1 MQQQFI
7 YGQNYIT
14 NFPNSFVSLFLL
26 NSYWEVYGRERSQ
39 SYLQSMSNPLQNH
52 SLAKGLVAEWKNREE
67 TEKKTE
73 LGVLSMDFSQ
83 KDTTDQLISLS
94 SFKGKYVLIDFWASW
109 CGPCRQES
117 PVLVKAYEKYR
128 AKGFDI
134 LSVSLDEDKNKWI
147 GAIKKDNL
155 SWTHVSDLKGNENQA
170 ALLYGVKS
178 IPANFLI
185 DPQGKI
191 IAKGLRGAD
200 VERKLQEI
208 FKTEK

>member
-1 MQQQFI
+1 
-7 YGQNYIT
+7 
-14 NFPNSFVSLFLL
+14 
-26 NSYWEVYGRERSQ
+26 
-39 SYLQSMSNPLQNH
+39 
-52 SLAKGLVAEWKNREE
+52 
-67 TEKKTE
+67 
-73 LGVLSMDFSQ
+73 
-83 KDTTDQLISLS
+83 
-94 SFKGKYVLIDFWASW
+94 
-109 CGPCRQES
+109 
-117 PVLVKAYEKYR
+117 VLVKAYEKYR

-134 LSVSLDEDKNKWI
+134 LSVSLDENKTKWI